1 MDHPESLGMQAMEP
15 SVGDLLR
22 LREFQSVLERAGE
35 ADLRKMCQLMAQQ
48 VFVTHPAVVRYLS
61 REAAA
66 GIGSVHRREIGEV
79 LVRKLREDA
88 GLAPDVLD
96 WDSPVLEVDAQGP
109 FSEQAQEKTGE

>member
-35 ADLRKMCQLMAQQ
+35 ADLREMCRLMARQ

-66 GIGSVHRREIGEV
+66 GVGSVHRREIGEV
-79 LVRKLREDA
+79 LVRKLKEDA

-96 WDSPVLEVDAQGP
+96 WDSPALEVEGQRPLG
-109 FSEQAQEKTGE
+109 EQAQDEAGE